1 MVPFVALSRIYYQCH
16 YIGDTIVGAFLGILY
31 ATLAYDQFHIVE
43 PMFRIFLIW
52 FYIAVLISFND
63 KTILNC

>member
-43 PMFRIFLIW
+43 PMFRIFLI
-52 FYIAVLISFND
+52 
-63 KTILNC
+63 